1 MSNKYFYD
9 CLNTHNCGYGF
20 TSDKEE
26 KRCKLCD
33 SSFIDLWKVENNKVS
48 KIFDSIEEIEKAYGV
63 EVEIP
68 KTLPNGCN
76 VICYKVDGLYT
87 VNFFQ
92 ACKENEQGF
101 FSLEHGGVWEKASNS
116 LEDQIEWDKANLCK
130 DRIYLRLVTKDNS
143 DVFNHNRLIGVETDK
158 GFITNVVEIGFY
170 DIMKPSYYVYTT
182 ESLSKEDLHDV
193 LNIKFFI
200 SEDSDETVSFTEY
213 VEMFYHWWSVE

>member
-143 DVFNHNRLIGVETDK
+143 DVFNHNRLIGVETTR
-158 GFITNVVEIGFY
+158 GIITNVVEYRYGNT
-170 DIMKPSYYVYTT
+170 KPTYFAYTS
-182 ESLSKEDLHDV
+182 ESLSKEDLFD
-193 LNIKFFI
+193 LDTLEIFI
-200 SEDSDETVSFTEY
+200 SDSTDDVVSLKEY
-213 VEMFYHWWSVE
+213 IEMFYEG